1 MPRASSLRAV
11 AVVVAL
17 VGAGACT
24 ADDGDDRALVV
35 VTTPILG
42 DVVSQVVGDD
52 AEVEVVMPRGADP
65 HAFEPSARQAA
76 SLRDAELVVAN
87 GLGLE
92 AGMRSALEA
101 AVADGV
107 EVFEVAPLLDPI
119 PFGADRSH
127 DADDDGHDAA
137 DDPGHEDGHEHGS
150 LDPHVWMDPSR
161 MATATVVVAD
171 ALART
176 VADLDAEGVH
186 QRAADYAAELLA
198 LDAEMEDLLA
208 GVPEGRRLLVTD
220 HDSFGYF
227 AQRFRFEVVGVVVP
241 GGDTLAT
248 PGAGSLRDLAAAV
261 DDHDVPAI
269 FTDETVSPTLAEA
282 LAAEVGEDVQVVALA
297 TGSLSEPGGDA
308 DTYVAMMRAIAE
320 QVAAALG

>member
-1 MPRASSLRAV
+1 MAAV
-11 AVVVAL
+11 AVLVA
-17 VGAGACT
+17 AGACS

-42 DVVSQVVGDD
+42 DVVSEVVGDD
-52 AEVEVVMPRGADP
+52 AKVEVLMPRGADP

-92 AGMRSALEA
+92 AGMRSALDA

-107 EVFEVAPLLDPI
+107 EVFEVAPLLDPL
-119 PFGADRSH
+119 PFGADPS
-127 DADDDGHDAA
+127 DDV
-137 DDPGHEDGHEHGS
+137 DDHGDHEHGS

-161 MATATVVVAD
+161 MATAATLVAD
-171 ALART
+171 ALSGA
-176 VADLDAEGVH
+176 VGDMDPDGVH

-198 LDAEMEDLLA
+198 LDDEMDELLA
-208 GVPEGRRLLVTD
+208 AVPEGRRLLVTD

-227 AQRFRFEVVGVVVP
+227 AERFRFEVVGVVVP

-248 PGAGSLRDLAAAV
+248 PGAGSLRDLARVVAA
-261 DDHDVPAI
+261 HDVPAI
-269 FTDETVSPTLAEA
+269 FTDDTVSPTLSEA

-308 DTYVAMMRAIAE
+308 DTYVAMMRTIAE
-320 QVAAALG
+320 QVAAALR